1 MCGTANTMVLVVG
14 SVHTCCSA
22 GKGLGVITLQTN
34 DILVLKPAEYFW
46 ETSLQAKWP
55 FLVIKATLNFCPITT
70 HFLKACSLDGL
81 FGQL

>member
-1 MCGTANTMVLVVG
+1 M
-14 SVHTCCSA
+14 
-22 GKGLGVITLQTN
+22 GVITLQTN

-46 ETSLQAKWP
+46 ETSLGKTQAKWP
-55 FLVIKATLNFCPITT
+55 FLVIKATLNFCLITA